1 MDTLIRSLC
10 DPGCWPHPVEG
21 VRVIE
26 THISWV
32 LLTGSFAYKIK
43 KPRDLGFLDYSTL
56 AMRKHFCHEELRV
69 NRRFAPAL
77 YLDVVAISGTATAP
91 VMDGDGVAIEYA
103 VRMRQFDDDALL
115 AGRAGQGRIKASL
128 WVQLGRDIAR
138 VHAGLPV
145 AGAGDEDN
153 RGTPG
158 LLRNAMAQN
167 FRQARAYLR
176 APDAVAQLNALEE
189 HAWQQWRVLE
199 AFLWKRYE
207 AGWARECHGDLHLGN
222 IALIDG
228 RAVPFD
234 AIEFNPGLSWIDV
247 INELA
252 FLLMDCESRGERA
265 GGFVALNAYLEQS
278 GDYAGLR
285 ALDFFLGYR
294 AMVRAKVSL
303 LGNAA
308 PLQAGSEA
316 EQAYQR
322 YVVLAD
328 SYTQPRRRFMAITC
342 GVSGSGKS
350 TMAEALAGATGAIRL
365 RSDVERKR
373 LFGLAPEADSRAQD
387 IYTAAASE
395 RTFARLAELASQC
408 LADGFPV
415 IVDATF
421 IRRDHREQFRR
432 LAAASGVAFHV
443 LLCDAPVEE
452 LRRRVANRRLQGS
465 DASEAD
471 VAVLEAQLL
480 VAELPDQVREPDT
493 LLLDSSTLDSIARTV
508 LASTGA

>member
-1 MDTLIRSLC
+1 MSTLIDALR
-10 DPGCWPHPVEG
+10 DPLRWPHAVDNI
-21 VRVIE
+21 RVIE

-32 LLTGSFAYKIK
+32 LLTGAFAYKIK
-43 KPRDLGFLDYSTL
+43 KPRNLGFLDYSTL
-56 AMRKHFCHEELRV
+56 AQRSHFCHEELRV

-77 YLDVVAISGTATAP
+77 YLEVVAITGTPAAP
-91 VMDGDGVAIEYA
+91 SVGGDGVAIEYA

-115 AGRAGQGRIKASL
+115 AGRAGQRRIAAAL

-138 VHAGLPV
+138 VHAALPV
-145 AGAGDEDN
+145 AAAGDEDN

-158 LLRNAMAQN
+158 LLRNAMAEN
-167 FRQARAYLR
+167 FRQVRAYLR
-176 APDAVAQLNALEE
+176 APDAVARLNRLEE

-199 AFLWKRYE
+199 TFLWRRYE
-207 AGWARECHGDLHLGN
+207 SGWVRECHGDLHLGN

-285 ALDFFLGYR
+285 ALDCFLGYR

-303 LGNAA
+303 LGSAA
-308 PLQAGSEA
+308 PLVAGSEA
-316 EQAYQR
+316 DLAYQR
-322 YVVLAD
+322 YIALAD
-328 SYTQPRRRFMAITC
+328 SYTRPRQRFMAITC

-350 TMAEALAGATGAIRL
+350 TMAEQLAGATGAIRL

-373 LFGLAPEADSRAQD
+373 LFGLAPEAASREQD
-387 IYTAAASE
+387 IYTPAASE
-395 RTFARLAELASQC
+395 RTFARLAELATQC

-421 IRRDHREQFRR
+421 IRRDHREPFRR
-432 LAAASGVAFHV
+432 LAAACGVAFHV
-443 LLCDAPVEE
+443 LLCDAPPDE
-452 LRRRVANRRLQGS
+452 LRRRVARRRQEGS

-471 VAVLEAQLL
+471 VAVLEAQLQ
-480 VAELPDQVREPDT
+480 VAELPGHDSEPET
-493 LLLDSSTLDSIARTV
+493 LLLDALTLAGVAQTL
-508 LASTGA
+508 LASTAA